1 MSISTLKRQHM
12 SNNYIQRCSF
22 SLVIR
27 NIESLTKLSVGV
39 DVEQWNAHITV
50 AGVQTG
56 AITVKSVQHFLIKL
70 KLLIP
75 PYPTIFILATHKWKK
90 MTKGKQII
98 VTKVRMMVG
107 SRRRQIEL
115 GYEQGGII

>member
-1 MSISTLKRQHM
+1 M

-56 AITVKSVQHFLIKL
+56 AITVKSVRHFLIKL